1 MRKAIEI
8 VNLVKR
14 FGDTIAVDNLSL
26 DIYEGEIFGFLGPN
40 GSGKT
45 TTLLTIATVY
55 KPTSGDVRVY
65 GYSVVNYG
73 DKVRKL
79 IGIAFQDPKALG
91 IDKPYDLLLW
101 HARVVGYSFNDAK
114 KVVKGVMESLGLW
127 EYRNKYFYQLSGGT
141 RKKVEIAK
149 ILIQRPKVAIFDE
162 PTAQVDVTSKHA
174 MWDAIREL
182 RNSGSTII
190 LATNDMFEAERMCE
204 RIAIIYRGRL
214 RALGAVKELKDLV
227 PYGDIVEVS
236 IAKQEDAERAVK
248 ILSGF
253 GKVGANGLQFMVYLN
268 RGEEKAI
275 EIIDALEKVG
285 IRVTRI
291 MVKEPTLD
299 DVFFYITKA
308 KLKE

>member
-127 EYRNKYFYQLSGGT
+127 ELSIFISLVEELG
-141 RKKVEIAK
+141 RKW
-149 ILIQRPKVAIFDE
+149 R
-162 PTAQVDVTSKHA
+162 
-174 MWDAIREL
+174 
-182 RNSGSTII
+182 
-190 LATNDMFEAERMCE
+190 
-204 RIAIIYRGRL
+204 
-214 RALGAVKELKDLV
+214 
-227 PYGDIVEVS
+227 
-236 IAKQEDAERAVK
+236 
-248 ILSGF
+248 
-253 GKVGANGLQFMVYLN
+253 
-268 RGEEKAI
+268 
-275 EIIDALEKVG
+275 
-285 IRVTRI
+285 
-291 MVKEPTLD
+291 
-299 DVFFYITKA
+299 
-308 KLKE
+308 